1 QDDTF
6 GKLRPF
12 EIDHYPAPLI
22 INQTYQTSTKSVKL
36 KNFAT
41 EPFAAGLAKE
51 WASLPVLRDIEIRGE
66 TIKRGESYYGK
77 TGMNVARIAPRE
89 LESALKSMRSL
100 TKEYVL

>member
-41 EPFAAGLAKE
+41 EPR
-51 WASLPVLRDIEIRGE
+51 SLPDLFGGNLFQDFLGQRGE
-66 TIKRGESYYGK
+66 GA
-77 TGMNVARIAPRE
+77 ARPTAAFEQVKGSCRE
-89 LESALKSMRSL
+89 RNGRFGLSG
-100 TKEYVL
+100 